1 MPDPYQTYCQLVERV
16 ETFGQAIRQRY
27 PTQITCHAGCD
38 GCCYQPFT
46 IFPVEVHH
54 MAQAVAAL
62 SPEAR
67 EQLRQHVHQ
76 ADDPWQ
82 VADQPPPCVLLRQAR
97 CSLYEGRPLICRMQ
111 GLPLASEMIER
122 PDGLQ
127 RDCCPLNFP
136 DMALD
141 EIDAAAVYNLDVV
154 NQTLVAINHLFVQ
167 TYQVPAQ
174 RLSIRQ
180 ALLHAFDA
188 LAANPPE
195 AS

>member
-1 MPDPYQTYCQLVERV
+1 
-16 ETFGQAIRQRY
+16 
-27 PTQITCHAGCD
+27 
-38 GCCYQPFT
+38 
-46 IFPVEVHH
+46 
-54 MAQAVAAL
+54 MAQSVAAL

-67 EQLRQHVHQ
+67 EQLRQHLQH

-82 VADQPPPCVLLRQAR
+82 VADQPPPCVLLQQAR
-97 CSLYEGRPLICRMQ
+97 CSLYAGRPLICRMQ

-141 EIDAAAVYNLDVV
+141 AIDANAVYNLDVV

-167 TYQVPAQ
+167 AYQVPAQ
-174 RLSIRQ
+174 RLSLRQ
-180 ALLHAFDA
+180 ALRHAFDA
-188 LAANPPE
+188 LAAHPSDP
-195 AS
+195 S